1 MQLRSF
7 LLSAF
12 AVVAALLTGCAT
24 GHRNV
29 LVSSRSSAH
38 PGPASGCCEKCGQC
52 TNGGECAACCA
63 QKAPKAVYELR
74 IYHIAPGKAED
85 LHNRFRNHTLKLFKK
100 HGIESIG
107 YWMPVDAKDQR
118 LHFLLR
124 YPSRDARE
132 VSWKA
137 FVDDPAWQ
145 AAYKAS
151 EANGKLVEKVEN
163 PFLVET
169 AFSPG
174 VKKGNVSKGGVW
186 ELRDYTT
193 PPGRLSHLDARFR
206 DHTIQLFKKHGMG
219 NQGYFHLMADQA
231 GADTRLVYFLTH
243 QSPEAAKASFGAFGA
258 DPAWKAAREASEK
271 AAGGSL
277 TAPGGV
283 KSVFLK
289 ATDYSPTK

>member
-1 MQLRSF
+1 MKLRLF
-7 LLSAF
+7 LASASV
-12 AVVAALLTGCAT
+12 AVVALLTGCAT
-24 GHRNV
+24 GGSRNV

-38 PGPASGCCEKCGQC
+38 PGPAGDC
-52 TNGGECAACCA
+52 GECCD
-63 QKAPKAVYELR
+63 PKAAKSVYELR
-74 IYHIAPGKAED
+74 IYHIAPGKTEG

-107 YWMPVDAKDQR
+107 YWMPADDKDQR

-132 VSWKA
+132 SSWKA
-137 FVDDPAWQ
+137 FVADPEWQ
-145 AAYKAS
+145 AAAKAS
-151 EANGKLVEKVEN
+151 EANGRLVEKVEN

-169 AFSPG
+169 DFSPK
-174 VKKGNVSKGGVW
+174 VKKGNVSNGGVW

-193 PPGRLSHLDARFR
+193 PAGRLANLDARFR
-206 DHTIQLFKKHGMG
+206 DHTIALFAKHGMG
-219 NQGYFHLMADQA
+219 NQGYFHVMDDQA
-231 GADTRLVYFLTH
+231 GAGTKLVYFLTH
-243 QSPEAAKASFGAFGA
+243 KSQDAAKASFSAFGA

-283 KSVFLK
+283 KSTFLK
-289 ATDYSPTK
+289 PTDYSPTK